1 MWTDRTLTFAR
12 GETVRGSDKILGDVI
27 DLGAPYV
34 PKSGTSVAA
43 GPLFAVGKPM
53 ALVLQTRVA
62 MAGGTSITFS
72 LRSSAAAALSS
83 PRTHMSVTGTT
94 AQLTVGASIIAYLP
108 YITWLPYLRYIGVHA
123 DVAGTATA
131 GTWDAFLTLDPPH
144 WEATYGEPVRLT

>member
-27 DLGAPYV
+27 DLGAPYT
-34 PKSGTSVAA
+34 PKAGTSVSSSL
-43 GPLFAVGKPM
+43 LFGVGKPM
-53 ALVLQTRVA
+53 ALVIQTRVA
-62 MAGGTSITFS
+62 MVAGTSITFS

-83 PRTHMSVTGTT
+83 PRTHMSVTGLT

-108 YITWLPYLRYIGVHA
+108 YITWLPYLRYLGVHA

-144 WEATYGEPVRLT
+144 WEATYGEPVRLV